1 MTEKEL
7 HKIIV
12 SGLDCVKA
20 EDSVKAHIKKE
31 LTGDTMMNNDIIM
44 NTGKGNTAERSNSR
58 NIKVNRHGRIV
69 AAAAAIAV
77 LAGGGYMLSHN
88 FSKIPEDDSRPA
100 AAVTDVTPTSD
111 EDLKTE
117 EIDPAAEEHRKI
129 INQAVELTEKMY
141 DEEDVKLGVYTLD
154 DTHVL
159 VEYYPKEG
167 NLKDYYVWD
176 ISDPDNMTYQ
186 EIKDEP
192 SDYVQIF
199 DGTFAIITIVPDEGA
214 GYEYLTVLLYDYDLE
229 LVNSWKCQSE
239 DGAHFTQADQ
249 EATDGQ
255 DHFIAFTDNKD
266 RILTYQSADEGIFE
280 RCYDIYGNMYDESG
294 DLIVE
299 DLPDDGIENYMTYS
313 MPRTGNVI
321 LLGTSDKGE
330 TIIQRKF
337 PTADKWTS
345 LTIASDFDAVQG
357 FFDTAEKTYMFTG
370 TADAKGLLYI
380 LDWENGS
387 TSRKDVDMPSTYVT
401 ADGTSPSGRFAA
413 MVFDMGNG
421 SSALRVYDTDKD
433 FDEVCSTNIEDSF
446 TDAADVSVEID
457 EESGILS
464 IYRTVDDHKRI
475 VEVNIFTGD
484 VNSKEMEETTEIK
497 EYIEFPVPDVAL
509 EESEVALSEL
519 RSCTFET
526 EITYEYSDDVLNGL
540 VIRTEP
546 PAGTEMSWGSKITVV
561 VSKGVETNKGGLFSK
576 SRQNTANGNAKTI
589 FAALCEAEFDLENKG
604 IPMDWNE
611 YEPHW
616 ISLNDEVSVPEE
628 KDTLEYKQA
637 YIESLVHDDV
647 SGLIGSDC
655 EYLIKYKNISS
666 DLDFKIYLRNIGD
679 DTIIGCY
686 PEPVQDQDEAKAVLE
701 EIKDY

>member
-7 HKIIV
+7 NKIIV

-20 EDSVKAHIKKE
+20 EDSVKARIKKE
-31 LTGDTMMNNDIIM
+31 LTGDTMNNNDIIM
-44 NTGKGNTAERSNSR
+44 NTRKADKAELSGSK
-58 NIKVNRHGRIV
+58 IKVNRHGRIV
-69 AAAAAIAV
+69 AAAAALMI
-77 LAGGGYMLSHN
+77 LAGGGYMLSRN
-88 FSKIPEDDSRPA
+88 AQRIPEDDSKRPA
-100 AAVTDVTPTSD
+100 AAADDATPTDS
-111 EDLKTE
+111 EDSQTDDVHDKCIKEIMDRTE
-117 EIDPAAEEHRKI
+117 EKYGEDADGFQVYSLKENGAAKENK
-129 INQAVELTEKMY
+129 AVVVCSRNEGT
-141 DEEDVKLGVYTLD
+141 VKDIYL
-154 DTHVL
+154 
-159 VEYYPKEG
+159 
-167 NLKDYYVWD
+167 WD
-176 ISDPDNMTYQ
+176 LSDPDNMTYNVI
-186 EIKDEP
+186 ENEP
-192 SDYVQIF
+192 CDYVQIF
-199 DGTFAIITIVPDEGA
+199 DGTFAIITIVPDEGT
-214 GYEYLTVLLYDYDLE
+214 GHEYLTVLLYNYNLK
-229 LVNSWKCQSE
+229 LVNSWKCQAE

-266 RILTYQSADEGIFE
+266 RIQTYQSADEGIIE

-484 VNSKEMEETTEIK
+484 VNSKETEETTEIK

-561 VSKGVETNKGGLFSK
+561 VSKGVETNKGGFISK

-589 FAALCEAEFDLENKG
+589 FAAVCEAEFDLENKG

-666 DLDFKIYLRNIGD
+666 DLDFKIYFRNIGD